1 MSLVTRCPA
10 CSTLFKV
17 VPDQI
22 RIAAGWVRCG
32 QCGEV
37 FDASAQLLPRGTAA
51 SAPPAPTLPDPR
63 QASASP
69 VAAEP
74 AAPPPPDE
82 LAKDATNARVAAP
95 APDTAPTPPETSTPA
110 PAPETVPTPPEI
122 ATPAPEPAPTMSRI
136 APPEPEIAAPALEPA
151 PTISKTAPPE
161 PEIADPATE
170 GEPPEPFSPSLRTEL
185 AEIVARREQGPASA
199 PPAPPSGPV
208 ALPSY
213 LKIKARPKAAS
224 PAPPSDA
231 REPDAG
237 PKSPSP
243 ASEPGSDDMIV
254 IGTDPDEPP
263 APPSGDEPEATQP
276 SFVTAAR
283 RRAFWSAR
291 PVRALL
297 WLGLVLLLAGL
308 LVQWSLAQRDW
319 LAARMPALAPALNAL
334 CAPLGCRVQAW
345 RQLDAI
351 VIDNSAFNRVTG
363 NQFRFS
369 VGLRN
374 TADLPV
380 ASPALELTLTD
391 RDNQPLVRR
400 VLTPAQLDL
409 APVLPA
415 HGETSSAQTLTVTDP
430 ADPAA
435 VVGYRL
441 TAFYP

>member
-51 SAPPAPTLPDPR
+51 SAPPAPTLHDPG

-74 AAPPPPDE
+74 AAPPSPDE
-82 LAKDATNARVAAP
+82 LAREATNARVAAP

-136 APPEPEIAAPALEPA
+136 APPEPEIA
-151 PTISKTAPPE
+151 
-161 PEIADPATE
+161 DPATE
-170 GEPPEPFSPSLRTEL
+170 GETPEPFSPSLRTEL

-213 LKIKARPKAAS
+213 LKVKARPKAAS

>member
-51 SAPPAPTLPDPR
+51 SAPPAPTLHDPG

-74 AAPPPPDE
+74 AAPPSPDE

-95 APDTAPTPPETSTPA
+95 APDTAPTSPETSTPA

-136 APPEPEIAAPALEPA
+136 APPEPEIA
-151 PTISKTAPPE
+151 
-161 PEIADPATE
+161 DPATE
-170 GEPPEPFSPSLRTEL
+170 GETPEPFSQSLRTEL

-199 PPAPPSGPV
+199 PPAPPSDPV

-213 LKIKARPKAAS
+213 LKVKARPKAAS
-224 PAPPSDA
+224 PTPPSDA

-243 ASEPGSDDMIV
+243 ASGPGSDDMIV

-351 VIDNSAFNRVTG
+351 VIDNSAFNRVAG

>member
-51 SAPPAPTLPDPR
+51 PLPPTPSAPDSDPAGASAAPTDPVAPPPQVLVPVAADAADALATPEFARPVPEAEPPAPMTEPPAPEAPALVPETSAQTS
-63 QASASP
+63 QA
-69 VAAEP
+69 
-74 AAPPPPDE
+74 
-82 LAKDATNARVAAP
+82 AAP
-95 APDTAPTPPETSTPA
+95 APED
-110 PAPETVPTPPEI
+110 
-122 ATPAPEPAPTMSRI
+122 
-136 APPEPEIAAPALEPA
+136 
-151 PTISKTAPPE
+151 
-161 PEIADPATE
+161 
-170 GEPPEPFSPSLRTEL
+170 EPPTPFSPSLRTEL
-185 AEIVARREQGPASA
+185 AEIVARREQTDAAAPPA
-199 PPAPPSGPV
+199 PPAPPSTPV

-213 LKIKARPKAAS
+213 LKVRARPKAAP
-224 PAPPSDA
+224 PAAPADA

-237 PKSPSP
+237 PRAPSP
-243 ASEPGSDDMIV
+243 APEPSIDDLIV
-254 IGTDPDEPP
+254 IGTDPDESL
-263 APPSGDEPEATQP
+263 APPSGDGPEVAQP
-276 SFVTAAR
+276 SFVATAR
-283 RRAFWSAR
+283 RRAFWAAR

-297 WLGLVLLLAGL
+297 WLGLLLLAAGL
-308 LVQWSLAQRDW
+308 IVQWSLTQRDW
-319 LAARMPALAPALNAL
+319 LAARAPSLTPALNAL
-334 CAPLGCRVQAW
+334 CAPLGCRVQPW

-351 VIDNSAFNRVTG
+351 VIDNSAFNRVAG

-374 TADLPV
+374 TAALPV

-391 RDNQPLVRR
+391 GDNEPLVRR

-409 APVLPA
+409 PPVLPA
-415 HGETSSAQTLTVTDP
+415 RGESNIVQTLTVTDP